1 MSIVWLVKL
10 RRRRSELVTTK
21 LPAPRMSGRIG
32 ASSIT
37 AKTLAP
43 ASVGLLFPR
52 LSHDIASH
60 DRAQQD

>member
-21 LPAPRMSGRIG
+21 LPAPRICAICGRIG
-32 ASSIT
+32 VSSIT

-43 ASVGLLFPR
+43 ASVGAFVSAIIP
-52 LSHDIASH
+52 
-60 DRAQQD
+60 